1 MGPDVTAG
9 TYNGNGGYMPNSPDG
24 RLSARFQAVS
34 LDMGG
39 VLVLPDHGMLTYTL
53 HRHDIPHDSSR
64 MVEGHYRAMAA
75 IDRNAAKPET
85 FGVYTQAF
93 LEAIDVAPEHV
104 QAGAAALRHI
114 LVPALWHQ
122 RIPGALQAARRLQ
135 ALGLRLGV
143 TSNADGSVEDMLRRH
158 EVVQVGPGPGV
169 EVEVITDSGLI
180 GVHKP
185 HPKVFQATADAMGLR
200 PEKICH
206 IGDSGSFDADGARNF
221 GMEAVHVDPLG
232 LCDRDHHHVSSLA
245 AFAERLAGDDSATG
259 TAPTPPPAH
268 QTDGA

>member
-1 MGPDVTAG
+1 MTTGVSS
-9 TYNGNGGYMPNSPDG
+9 GNGCYMPDAPEALPSV
-24 RLSARFQAVS
+24 RFQAVS

-53 HRHDIPHDSSR
+53 RRHDIPHDRNR
-64 MVEGHYRAMAA
+64 MEEGHYRAMTE
-75 IDRNAAKPET
+75 IDRAAAKPET
-85 FGVYTQAF
+85 FGTYTLAF
-93 LEAIDVAPEHV
+93 LAAIGVPPEQV
-104 QAGAAALRHI
+104 EAGAAALKHV

-122 RIPGALQAARRLQ
+122 RIPGAIQAARRLQ
-135 ALGLRLGV
+135 SMGLRLGV

-169 EVEVITDSGLI
+169 EVEVITDSGLL

-185 HPKVFQATADAMGLR
+185 HPKVFQATADAMRL
-200 PEKICH
+200 PPHEICH
-206 IGDSGSFDADGARNF
+206 IGDSGNFDADGARNF

-232 LCDRDHHHVSSLA
+232 LCDRDHHHVPSLA
-245 AFAERLAGDDSATG
+245 AFAEQLAADGSATA

-268 QTDGA
+268 QAGG